1 MRCQRKQDDWTDPV
15 GVGEDEIV
23 SVMAGAMFCVGLV
36 VLFAVIL
43 KILGWG

>member
-1 MRCQRKQDDWTDPV
+1 MKRSQKQDDWTDPV

-23 SVMAGAMFCVGLV
+23 LWMARAGFCIGLV
-36 VLFAVIL
+36 GISAVIF